1 MADEKLQN
9 YGKELIRWEVSDQ
22 GEHVRG
28 TLWYLVAGVVA
39 IGFLIWAIATR
50 NFLFAFIVI
59 MFGVII
65 ATHRIRPSVRYEFV
79 ISELGIRLGSR
90 FYPWKDM
97 ARFWIVYEPPE
108 VKTLYFDFG
117 GLRPRLPVP
126 LEDTDPNQV
135 RKILLTVLTEDTA
148 RTEEPLSDWVA
159 RVLRI

>member
-1 MADEKLQN
+1 MVTGLLQN

-22 GEHVRG
+22 SDHVRG
-28 TLWYLVAGVVA
+28 ALWYIFAAAAA

-65 ATHRIRPSVRYEFV
+65 MTHRIRPSVRYEFV

-90 FYPWKDM
+90 FYPWKDI
-97 ARFWIVYEPPE
+97 ARFWIVYEPPD

-126 LEDTDPNQV
+126 LEDTDPNRV

-148 RTEEPLSDWVA
+148 RNEEPLSDWVA
-159 RVLRI
+159 RILKI